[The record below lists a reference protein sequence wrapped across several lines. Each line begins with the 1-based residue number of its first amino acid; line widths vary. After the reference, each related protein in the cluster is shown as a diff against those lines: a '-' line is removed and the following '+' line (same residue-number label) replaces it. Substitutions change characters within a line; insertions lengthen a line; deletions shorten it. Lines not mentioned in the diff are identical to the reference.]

1 MTPTML
7 LILAALFLGAVL
19 QPTQA
24 ARATNVG
31 RECCMQYI
39 KGTIPFKKLKSW
51 YTTSPDCPR
60 KDIVFKT
67 EQGRDI
73 CSNPTEKWVK
83 KAVQY
88 LERLVKQRRL
98 AAQAS

>member
-7 LILAALFLGAVL
+7 LLLAALFLGDFL
-19 QPTQA
+19 PPTQA

-31 RECCMQYI
+31 RECCTQYF

-51 YTTSPDCPR
+51 YRTSPDCPR
-60 KDIVFKT
+60 KAIVFKT
-67 EQGRDI
+67 VQGRDI

-83 KAVQY
+83 KGVKY

-98 AAQAS
+98 TAQAS